1 MVASVS
7 PVMKCWG
14 RYMVVAEALFS
25 KEVYHGKAV
34 MNVWN

>member
-7 PVMKCWG
+7 SVMKCCG

-25 KEVYHGKAV
+25 KDVYHGKPV
-34 MNVWN
+34 INVWN